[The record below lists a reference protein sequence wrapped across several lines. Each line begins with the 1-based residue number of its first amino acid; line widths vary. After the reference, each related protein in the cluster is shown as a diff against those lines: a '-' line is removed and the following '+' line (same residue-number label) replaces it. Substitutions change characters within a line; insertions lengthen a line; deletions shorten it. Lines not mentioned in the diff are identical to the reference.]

1 MELNFI
7 NWLQSFNTPFL
18 DQFFIFVTMLG
29 EEYFYIFAL
38 SLFYW
43 CINKEG
49 TRYFVMIL
57 TFSAV
62 LNGALKEIVN
72 SARPFQV
79 EAVRALRTETAHGSS
94 FPSGH
99 TQTVTAFYGTLAFKF
114 KNVWLTSLAV
124 IIILLVALSRI
135 YLGVHWPR
143 DVVGGIVL
151 GLLSIAIMHKIVM
164 LEEKKGIAW
173 PFYAVT
179 AVVIASMF
187 FLHSETFIKATGA
200 FLGFMLGYLV
210 EDHYV
215 KFDVRADGLSQIIK
229 FVVGMIFTLAIFEGL
244 KFILPEHNLFTFL
257 RYFTT
262 IFSVVAVIPWIFVK
276 LNLSRRRIFS

>member
-7 NWLQSFNTPFL
+7 NWIQSFNTPFL
-18 DQFFIFVTMLG
+18 DQFFIYVTMLG
-29 EEYFYIFAL
+29 EEYFYIFVL
-38 SLFYW
+38 SFFYW

-57 TFSAV
+57 TFSSV
-62 LNGALKEIVN
+62 INGALKEIV
-72 SARPFQV
+72 SSLRPFQI

-99 TQTVTAFYGTLAFKF
+99 TQTVTAFYGTLAHKF
-114 KNVWLTSLAV
+114 KSVW
-124 IIILLVALSRI
+124 IISFSVVVVLLVALSRI
-135 YLGVHWPR
+135 YLGLHWPR
-143 DVVGGIVL
+143 DVVGGIVF
-151 GLLSIAIMHKIVM
+151 GILSIVIMHKIIM

-173 PFYAVT
+173 PFYAIS
-179 AVVIASMF
+179 AMVIISMF

-215 KFDVRADGLSQIIK
+215 KFDVRADGFAQIIK
-229 FVVGMIFTLAIFEGL
+229 FIIGIVVTLAIFEGL
-244 KFILPEHNLFTFL
+244 KFILPELIFFTFL
-257 RYFTT
+257 RYFMT
-262 IFSVVAVIPWIFVK
+262 IFFVVAVIPWIFVK
-276 LNLSRRRIFS
+276 LKLSRHRIFN